1 MTLRLTSSL
10 WRWFPGILC
19 ALIVGPTTLPAQDGG
34 PGTGGLVRLEQERR
48 FLAESRRVLVI
59 GAHPDDED
67 TELITILS
75 RGMGV
80 RTAYLSLT
88 RGEGGQNLIGGELG
102 ASLGVVRTGELLAA
116 RAIDGGHQFFTR
128 AYDFGFS
135 KSAEE
140 TFRFWPRDSV
150 LKDMVRVI
158 RRFRPHVI
166 VSVWSGTE
174 RDGHGHHQ
182 ASGLLAREA
191 FRAAADRDRFPD
203 LMWTE
208 ALPAWSASKYYVSG
222 RFDPS
227 APALVLESGVLDPA
241 TGHSLHQ
248 LAMRSRSQHR
258 SQDMGR
264 LEEVGP
270 ARTRVVLVERADGS
284 TGPDS
289 AFFAG
294 IPPEPRRPDLAAS
307 TIRLIERGIVVDAYV
322 SDREVVPG
330 QRVPVT
336 AVAWNAGTDSV
347 VVSIAMVPRDGWQS
361 EQDDACPPS
370 TMVPPGEVFRCTIPM
385 QVLPN
390 AFPDQPYF
398 LREAVQGGVYTLSG
412 RAEDLGEPFERPLET
427 TFVFEWPGE
436 TDRSVAVRE
445 VTARSLDQAIGELRH
460 PVVIVPRLL
469 LDVQP
474 GRALWPRGER
484 DRPFT
489 VTVEHAGPDSTVGTV
504 RLRVPEGWTGG
515 DPIPVAFGE
524 VGERRTLTFDVTAP
538 QNVADGDAR
547 FLVEAAVGPDT
558 MRIGARR
565 IAYSHIQERMLF
577 HMAEASVVVAPVR
590 FPTGRRIGYI
600 RGAADAI
607 PEALGAAGVPFR
619 LLDLA
624 ALQRSTLDSLD
635 VIVIGPRAYETDDQL
650 ARSHGDLLAWA
661 ARGGTLITQYQQYQY
676 LAGAFSP
683 LPLTIGRP
691 HDRVTDENAV
701 VTLLEPTHRALR
713 GPNVIGPEDFNG
725 WVQERGLYFARTWDP
740 GWTPLLEMADPGE
753 APLRGALL
761 VAPYDRGTVVYTG
774 MAFFRQLPAAV
785 PGAWRLFANL
795 LAL

>member
-1 MTLRLTSSL
+1 MIWQRLSSL
-10 WRWFPGILC
+10 LRWSAAPLC
-19 ALIVGPTTLPAQDGG
+19 ALFLRADILPAQDGG
-34 PGTGGLVRLEQERR
+34 PGTGGLVGLEQERR
-48 FLAESRRVLVI
+48 FLGENRRVLMI

-67 TELITILS
+67 TDLITILS

-102 ASLGVVRTGELLAA
+102 ASLGVLRTEELLAA

-158 RRFRPHVI
+158 RRYRPHVI
-166 VSVWSGTE
+166 ISVWSGTE
-174 RDGHGHHQ
+174 RDGHGHHH
-182 ASGLLAREA
+182 ASGLLAQEA
-191 FRAAADRDRFPD
+191 FRVAADPARFPE
-203 LMWTE
+203 LARVE
-208 ALPAWSASKYYVSG
+208 ALPAWTTSKYYLSR
-222 RFDPS
+222 RFDPN
-227 APALVLESGVLDPA
+227 APALVLEGGVLDPA
-241 TGHSLHQ
+241 TGYSLHQ

-264 LEEVGP
+264 LEEPGP
-270 ARTRVVLVERADGS
+270 ARTRVVLIERADGS
-284 TGPDS
+284 TAPDS
-289 AFFAG
+289 GFFHGVIA
-294 IPPEPRRPDLAAS
+294 EPRRPDRSAS
-307 TIRLIERGIVVDAYV
+307 TIRLVERGIVVDAFV
-322 SDREVVPG
+322 GDREVVRG

-336 AVAWNAGTDSV
+336 TVVWNAGTDSV
-347 VVSIAMVPRDGWQS
+347 EATIAMVPRDGWQQ
-361 EQDDACPPS
+361 EGEDACPAR
-370 TMVPPGEVFRCTIPM
+370 TVVQPGEVFRCIVPM
-385 QVLPN
+385 QVEPT

-398 LREAVQGGVYTLSG
+398 LREGVQGGAYTLSG
-412 RAEDLGEPFERPLET
+412 RAEDFGEPFERPLEAI
-427 TFVFEWPGE
+427 FSVWFPGAE
-436 TDRSVAVRE
+436 DRATAVRE
-445 VTARSLDQAIGELRH
+445 VTARSLNQAIGELRD

-469 LDVQP
+469 LDVAP

-484 DRPFT
+484 TRPFT

-504 RLRVPEGWTGG
+504 RLRVPDGWTGG
-515 DPIPVAFGE
+515 DPIPIAFGQA
-524 VGERRTLTFDVTAP
+524 GERRTLTFDVTAP
-538 QNVADGDAR
+538 ADVADGEAR
-547 FLVEAAVGPDT
+547 FLVEAAVGADT

-565 IAYSHIQERMLF
+565 VTYPHIRERVLF

-590 FPTGRRIGYI
+590 FATNRRIGYI

-607 PEALGAAGVPFR
+607 PEAMGAATIPFR

-624 ALQRSTLDSLD
+624 TLQRATLDSLD
-635 VIVIGPRAYETDDQL
+635 VIVIGPRAYEIDGAL
-650 ARSHGDLLAWA
+650 ARSHAELLAWA

-676 LAGAFSP
+676 LAGGFPP

-691 HDRVTDENAV
+691 HDRVTDETATI
-701 VTLLEPTHRALR
+701 TLLDPTHRAVR
-713 GPNVIGPEDFNG
+713 GPNVLGPADFHG

-740 GWTPLLEMADPGE
+740 AWTPLLEMGDPGE
-753 APLRGALL
+753 TPLRGGLL
-761 VAPYDRGTVVYTG
+761 VAPFERGTVVYTG
-774 MAFFRQLPAAV
+774 IAFFRQLPAAV
-785 PGAWRLFANL
+785 PGAWKLFANL